1 MPTNRLTRPVASSAV
16 DTRRALAA
24 LALTLPLGLLA
35 VACGGGGATEQVSTP
50 ATVATTAPAPSEAPS
65 SSTEP
70 APTTTARPTTTVFTP
85 PPLPEP
91 SPALASPGDNRVYIL
106 GDSVVLGAKAEVPTG
121 LKGWNPTLDATESRF
136 ITQGLGVLQS
146 KVDGANKKAT
156 DDYEAAKKFAT
167 DLGKPAPEP
176 PKPQSITDVLGD
188 VVVISLC
195 TNYEKTG
202 AFPGQIEKYMAY
214 LKDVPRVVWVT
225 CAEWS
230 PGQVEANE
238 AIRAAA
244 GKHKNI
250 VVADWARYSPTP
262 GYTYQD
268 QIHLDGAGRRAI
280 VELLGRALGPA
291 PTPSTTTTA
300 KR

>member
-1 MPTNRLTRPVASSAV
+1 MLALVAAGGL
-16 DTRRALAA
+16 ALA
-24 LALTLPLGLLA
+24 
-35 VACGGGGATEQVSTP
+35 ACGGGGQEVSTP
-50 ATVATTAPAPSEAPS
+50 DPAPSSTTAAPAPSADPAP

-70 APTTTARPTTTVFTP
+70 DPTTTAQPTTTVFTP
-85 PPLPEP
+85 PPLPDP
-91 SPALASPGDNRVYIL
+91 SPALPSPGDNRVYIL

>member
-1 MPTNRLTRPVASSAV
+1 MTA
-16 DTRRALAA
+16 RRAPAVLAVVAVGGLA
-24 LALTLPLGLLA
+24 LA
-35 VACGGGGATEQVSTP
+35 ACGGGGQDVSTP
-50 ATVATTAPAPSEAPS
+50 DPAPSSTAAPAPSAASAPS
-65 SSTEP
+65 STE
-70 APTTTARPTTTVFTP
+70 AEPTTTAQPTTTVFTP
-85 PPLPEP
+85 PPLPDP

-106 GDSVVLGAKAEVPTG
+106 GDSVVLGAKAEVPGG
-121 LKGWNPTLDATESRF
+121 LKGWNPTLDAVESRF
-136 ITQGLGVLQS
+136 VTQGLGVLQG

-167 DLGKPAPEP
+167 DLGKPAPDP